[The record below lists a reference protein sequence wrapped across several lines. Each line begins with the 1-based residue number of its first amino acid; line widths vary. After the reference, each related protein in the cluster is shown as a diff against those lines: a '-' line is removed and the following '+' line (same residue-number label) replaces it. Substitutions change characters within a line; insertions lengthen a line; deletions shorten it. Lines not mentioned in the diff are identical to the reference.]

1 MGEHGTVRIILPK
14 HPIGG
19 SAECGLC
26 VQVQMNRVRHER
38 KVLEERLKVNREKQG
53 DLDHGAGNEKAL
65 LDKAKKEGDAHARHI
80 SHLKGLQSAK
90 TMERVQRRNA
100 ARLGKKLQQDA
111 ADQLQTS
118 LWAKT
123 RVGANKLSL
132 ARKMR
137 AGAQGAKV
145 AVREA
150 DDGPIDAGK
159 MSSVMLQDSGYR
171 RSSSNVNQLK
181 VAVDA
186 TALPGAK
193 GEVELHLQVTLPP
206 PSLPSP
212 LAGALPLGRGPCQ
225 PCFLCVSQNLSE
237 SDDSDDG
244 RP

>member
-1 MGEHGTVRIILPK
+1 M
-14 HPIGG
+14 
-19 SAECGLC
+19 
-26 VQVQMNRVRHER
+26 QVQMNRVRHER

-150 DDGPIDAGK
+150 DEGPIDAGK

-181 VAVDA
+181 VAIDA

-193 GEVELHLQVTLPP
+193 GEVELHLQVTPTPSRPARPP
-206 PSLPSP
+206 PTRARPPIETRTLPTVFALC
-212 LAGALPLGRGPCQ
+212 LAGSFGVRRLRRRQTMTNACSSNSS
-225 PCFLCVSQNLSE
+225 SQYIVH
-237 SDDSDDG
+237 
-244 RP
+244 

>member
-1 MGEHGTVRIILPK
+1 MIAVSQFMATEHETAKAEERQMMNDIKQLDQQEETLRAAGEHGT
-14 HPIGG
+14 
-19 SAECGLC
+19 
-26 VQVQMNRVRHER
+26 VQMNRVRHER

-193 GEVELHLQVTLPP
+193 GEVELHLQ
-206 PSLPSP
+206 
-212 LAGALPLGRGPCQ
+212 
-225 PCFLCVSQNLSE
+225 NLSE
-237 SDDSDDG
+237 SDGSDDG